1 MRGWVVRGCDVAACR
16 LVKYPVVTC
25 LGHTHERERAMVRVR
40 RY

>member
-1 MRGWVVRGCDVAACR
+1 MRGCVKRRCDVAAYR

-25 LGHTHERERAMVRVR
+25 LGHTHERERARVRVR